1 MTFLKRLGMIVA
13 QGLGVAAGITPLIAP
28 FLGSKANQVVS
39 TAVNDLSAIGE
50 LVVQAEAL
58 LQGDGNGAEKL
69 ARAAPLVATLVRT
82 SELVSGHH
90 IENEAAFTKGCA
102 DLTSAVAEILN
113 SLSSHGLNSGS

>member
-1 MTFLKRLGMIVA
+1 MTFLKRLGIILA
-13 QGLGVAAGITPLIAP
+13 QGLGIAAGITPLIAP
-28 FLGSKANQVVS
+28 FLGSKANQVVGV
-39 TAVNDLSAIGE
+39 AINDLSAIGE

-69 ARAAPLVATLVRT
+69 ARAAPLVTTLVRT

-90 IENEAAFTKGCA
+90 IENEAAFTKGCT

-113 SLSSHGLNSGS
+113 SLSAHGLNSGS